1 MEGSGV
7 GGLHIQKY
15 FKSYVIHWRKIQLSL
30 QLQGGSKYDTLDF
43 KKLVRLRAFLAEL
56 FVWLIFNIQF
66 DIHQLGKSDLGLV
79 GQSKYGPSNL
89 HNAQRCL
96 SKSVDSTEEDL
107 LIFGKCYRHSKTLIP
122 DNLCLLLGI

>member
-56 FVWLIFNIQF
+56 FV
-66 DIHQLGKSDLGLV
+66 
-79 GQSKYGPSNL
+79 
-89 HNAQRCL
+89 
-96 SKSVDSTEEDL
+96 
-107 LIFGKCYRHSKTLIP
+107 
-122 DNLCLLLGI
+122 